1 MNDNRDK
8 NIEFNISSPSE
19 FTQEY
24 FQAMFDAQTNIDLSD
39 LPEIINAIQKA
50 KETGSTVYSMGNG
63 GSSAI
68 ADHLVCDF
76 TKGCHTEHSKLKSF
90 SLNSNTP
97 LFTAISNDLSYKDSF
112 SKQLEYY
119 IDDGDIILL
128 ISSSGN
134 SENIVNAIDYA
145 NNKGITSIALTGFDG
160 GEAKNK
166 ATFNIHVPI
175 DNYGIIEDIH
185 QSLVHVIAQ
194 FVYLQNK

>member
-19 FTQEY
+19 FTEEY
-24 FQAMFDAQTNIDLSD
+24 FKSMSEVQQNIDLSD
-39 LPEIINAIQKA
+39 LPEIIDAIQSTI
-50 KETGSTVYSMGNG
+50 ENGSIVYSMGNG

-76 TKGCHTEHSKLKSF
+76 TKGCHTEKSKLKSF

-97 LFTAISNDLSYKDSF
+97 LFTAISNDDSYKDSF

-119 IDDGDIILL
+119 VDDGDIILL

-134 SENIVNAIDYA
+134 SENIISAIDYA
-145 NNKGITSIALTGFDG
+145 NDKGITSIALTGFDG
-160 GEAKNK
+160 GQAKNK
-166 ATFNIHVPI
+166 ATLNIHVPI

-194 FVYLQNK
+194 FVYLKNK